1 MVKLIAADMDG
12 TLLDD
17 QKRLPNGFP
26 KLLECLAKRGVAFAV
41 ASGRSYPALQ
51 MIFGKKT
58 EELLL
63 ICDNGAHVRIPGKAP
78 VYQCMPFSVVHTVLD
93 LCQKLPSVVP
103 VLCGVD
109 GIYYP
114 KTAKSQFEQEITN
127 FYVQFS
133 AIPYAELYTVTD
145 PIIKI
150 ALCAMDGSLEQVY
163 TALQESFGAEYEV
176 VISGDVWMDM
186 MCKQVSKGNAL
197 SDIQSLLQVS
207 PAETMAFGDY
217 QNDISMFA
225 KADYSYAMGQASDAV
240 KQYARFV
247 APPNTENGVVRTICE
262 ALQITEKEFMQ

>member
-17 QKRLPNGFP
+17 QKNLPAGFSD
-26 KLLECLAKRGVAFAV
+26 LLACLAKRGVAFAV
-41 ASGRSYPALQ
+41 ASGRSYPALR
-51 MIFGKKT
+51 MLFGEKS
-58 EELLL
+58 EELLM

-78 VYQCMPFSVVHTVLD
+78 VYQCMPFSIVHAVLD
-93 LCQKLPSVVP
+93 FCLTLSTVVP
-103 VLCGVD
+103 VLCGVN

-114 KTAKSQFEQEITN
+114 KAAKSQFEQEITN

-133 AIPYAELYTVTD
+133 AIPYAELYSVTD

-150 ALCAMDGSLEQVY
+150 ALCAMDGSMEQVY
-163 TALQESFGAEYEV
+163 AALRERFGENYEI

-197 SDIQSLLQVS
+197 ADIQSLLQVS

-240 KQYARFV
+240 KQHARFV

-262 ALQITEKEFMQ
+262 VLQITEKEFMQ

>member
-17 QKRLPNGFP
+17 QKRLPNGFS

-51 MIFGKKT
+51 MLFGKKT

-78 VYQCMPFSVVHTVLD
+78 VYQCMPFSVVHAVLD

-114 KTAKSQFEQEITN
+114 KAAKSQFEQEITN

-163 TALQESFGAEYEV
+163 TAL
-176 VISGDVWMDM
+176 
-186 MCKQVSKGNAL
+186 
-197 SDIQSLLQVS
+197 QSLLQVS

>member
-51 MIFGKKT
+51 MLFGKKT

-78 VYQCMPFSVVHTVLD
+78 VYQCMPFSVVHAVLD

-109 GIYYP
+109 GIY
-114 KTAKSQFEQEITN
+114 Q
-127 FYVQFS
+127 
-133 AIPYAELYTVTD
+133 
-145 PIIKI
+145 
-150 ALCAMDGSLEQVY
+150 CH
-163 TALQESFGAEYEV
+163 
-176 VISGDVWMDM
+176 
-186 MCKQVSKGNAL
+186 
-197 SDIQSLLQVS
+197 
-207 PAETMAFGDY
+207 
-217 QNDISMFA
+217 
-225 KADYSYAMGQASDAV
+225 
-240 KQYARFV
+240 
-247 APPNTENGVVRTICE
+247 
-262 ALQITEKEFMQ
+262 

>member
-1 MVKLIAADMDG
+1 
-12 TLLDD
+12 
-17 QKRLPNGFP
+17 
-26 KLLECLAKRGVAFAV
+26 
-41 ASGRSYPALQ
+41 
-51 MIFGKKT
+51 
-58 EELLL
+58 
-63 ICDNGAHVRIPGKAP
+63 
-78 VYQCMPFSVVHTVLD
+78 MPFSVVHAVLD

-114 KTAKSQFEQEITN
+114 KAAKSQFEQEITN

-150 ALCAMDGSLEQVY
+150 ALCAMNGSLEQVY

-225 KADYSYAMGQASDAV
+225 KADYSYAMGQASDFV
-240 KQYARFV
+240 KQQARFV

-262 ALQITEKEFMQ
+262 VLQITEKEFMQ

>member
-1 MVKLIAADMDG
+1 M
-12 TLLDD
+12 
-17 QKRLPNGFP
+17 
-26 KLLECLAKRGVAFAV
+26 
-41 ASGRSYPALQ
+41 
-51 MIFGKKT
+51 
-58 EELLL
+58 
-63 ICDNGAHVRIPGKAP
+63 
-78 VYQCMPFSVVHTVLD
+78 
-93 LCQKLPSVVP
+93 
-103 VLCGVD
+103 
-109 GIYYP
+109 
-114 KTAKSQFEQEITN
+114 
-127 FYVQFS
+127 
-133 AIPYAELYTVTD
+133 TD

>member
-17 QKRLPNGFP
+17 RKNLPAGFSD
-26 KLLECLAKRGVAFAV
+26 LLACLAKRGVAFAV
-41 ASGRSYPALQ
+41 ASGRSYPALR
-51 MIFGKKT
+51 MLFGEKS
-58 EELLL
+58 EELLM

-78 VYQCMPFSVVHTVLD
+78 VYQCMPFSIVHAVLD
-93 LCQKLPSVVP
+93 FCLTLSTVVP

-114 KTAKSQFEQEITN
+114 KAAKSQFEQEITN

-197 SDIQSLLQVS
+197 SDIQSLFRRKQWRSAIIRMIFPCLQ
-207 PAETMAFGDY
+207 
-217 QNDISMFA
+217 
-225 KADYSYAMGQASDAV
+225 
-240 KQYARFV
+240 R
-247 APPNTENGVVRTICE
+247 
-262 ALQITEKEFMQ
+262 QITAMPWDRQAMQSSSMHDLLHRPTRKMVSYGQSVKPYK

>member
-17 QKRLPNGFP
+17 QKNLPAGFSD
-26 KLLECLAKRGVAFAV
+26 LLACLAKRGVAFAV
-41 ASGRSYPALQ
+41 ASGRSYPALR
-51 MIFGKKT
+51 MLFGEKS
-58 EELLL
+58 EELLM

-78 VYQCMPFSVVHTVLD
+78 VYQCMPFSVVHAVLD
-93 LCQKLPSVVP
+93 LCQKFSSAVP

-240 KQYARFV
+240 KQHARFV